1 MKLHSVGWFCVV
13 CWHTVITLSGLYCTE
28 HPEDEKGSERS
39 EGRVQMESKGEW
51 MFQTVIYSSKAWNYV
66 VCQCEVDLVSLLLL
80 KYGYLDENRHML
92 MAQMIMNKLQV
103 IGEES
108 KLASLELNCKEQRLS
123 YTAMRYKDSWS
134 VTFSKFIYKKT
145 IVILFGWPK
154 LTKVR
159 NCCVVEQL
167 SMFCENV
174 FVLILLCAFICFT
187 FNKHQ
192 PSWKWW
198 FWARRRVRFSLA
210 MKHTC

>member
-80 KYGYLDENRHML
+80 KYGYLDENRHVL

-134 VTFSKFIYKKT
+134 VTF
-145 IVILFGWPK
+145 
-154 LTKVR
+154 
-159 NCCVVEQL
+159 
-167 SMFCENV
+167 
-174 FVLILLCAFICFT
+174 
-187 FNKHQ
+187 
-192 PSWKWW
+192 
-198 FWARRRVRFSLA
+198 
-210 MKHTC
+210 